1 MLDCLVGQVSGFV
14 PVEGVLES
22 STATIASD
30 TVEHVDSSSDRIE
43 SDTSLIITLSVSSL
57 SVGLNVSTWNT

>member
-1 MLDCLVGQVSGFV
+1 MSGFV

-30 TVEHVDSSSDRIE
+30 TVEHVDSSSDRIL
-43 SDTSLIITLSVSSL
+43 SLKVCL
-57 SVGLNVSTWNT
+57 